1 MIQEEPRLSAQE
13 MIEQLESSLS
23 KRRRIRA
30 VTALLAGL
38 VGAVF
43 VTSLWATE
51 PGPLPGGTH
60 TAFAVLTGSCLA
72 WACYGG
78 WVLTRRAPLFA
89 TERVIAAWIALAASV
104 TATAL
109 VTTIAVIRG
118 TGPLPPLAVG
128 ALFVGASLTLA
139 WRAHT
144 RRAHLLHLKRTL
156 GG

>member
-1 MIQEEPRLSAQE
+1 MIQEGPRLSAQE
-13 MIEQLESSLS
+13 MIERLESSLS

-60 TAFAVLTGSCLA
+60 TAFAVLTGFCLA
-72 WACYGG
+72 WTCYGG

-89 TERVIAAWIALAASV
+89 TERVIAAWIAVAASV

-109 VTTIAVIRG
+109 MTAIAVIRG

-128 ALFVGASLTLA
+128 ALFAGASLTLA
-139 WRAHT
+139 WRA
-144 RRAHLLHLKRTL
+144 
-156 GG
+156 

>member
-13 MIEQLESSLS
+13 MIERLESSLS

-89 TERVIAAWIALAASV
+89 TERVIAAWIAVAASV

-128 ALFVGASLTLA
+128 TLFVGASLTLA